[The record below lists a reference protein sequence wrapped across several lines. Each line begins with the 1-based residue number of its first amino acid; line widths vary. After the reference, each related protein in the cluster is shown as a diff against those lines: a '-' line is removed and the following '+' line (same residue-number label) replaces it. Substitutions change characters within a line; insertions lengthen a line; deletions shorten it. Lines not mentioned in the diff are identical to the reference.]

1 LSADPLVVAFARKS
15 PAAFAQALGR
25 GSPEEASAL
34 VQELP
39 KELAMRVAAALP
51 PGHFPSI
58 ATLEL
63 DILIGWLERS
73 DADTGVAFVSR
84 LPREKGLALVEAL
97 ENPSLRRRLGRALRY
112 PEHCVGARLTG
123 DVQRVLGET
132 TVAHLLTQLR
142 AIESDGPPRVVLLD
156 SQGKYHSVLSLWRL
170 ALEEDPARRVRDFGS
185 AVTALRP
192 ETSIA
197 DAHADP
203 QWDDHLWLP
212 VADFNDRVI
221 GSVERKSL
229 ATEMEAAPSEPLI
242 DSALLLGQEYL
253 RVSSAL
259 LDSLLRGWSRL

>member
-1 LSADPLVVAFARKS
+1 MRWIGFPFKRSRKAGNEQGYGRGAKADPDRSPKTGGIKARS
-15 PAAFAQALGR
+15 GGTLADLDAQ
-25 GSPEEASAL
+25 
-34 VQELP
+34 
-39 KELAMRVAAALP
+39 
-51 PGHFPSI
+51 I
-58 ATLEL
+58 
-63 DILIGWLERS
+63 
-73 DADTGVAFVSR
+73 
-84 LPREKGLALVEAL
+84 
-97 ENPSLRRRLGRALRY
+97 
-112 PEHCVGARLTG
+112 
-123 DVQRVLGET
+123 
-132 TVAHLLTQLR
+132 
-142 AIESDGPPRVVLLD
+142 LLD
-156 SQGKYHSVLSLWRL
+156 LI
-170 ALEEDPARRVRDFGS
+170 PAYVTIHDVNRTILQANEAFTRDFGS